1 MDGLNFTEK
10 ATILVVDDT
19 PDNLSLMSNL
29 LKDDYKVKIANSGEK
44 ALKIAAS
51 ESPPDLILLDIM
63 MPGMDGYQVCER
75 LKHDPATANIPVI
88 FLTAKAE
95 ATDEKKGLDL
105 GAVDYITKPICPPL
119 VMARVK
125 NHLALKATNDFLRDQ
140 NSFLEFEVVRRTNE
154 VMAGRNIAAKNLR
167 LEDASRMKSEFLAN
181 MSHELRTPL
190 NAIIGFSEMLRDG
203 LLGDLSPQ
211 QKESV
216 NDIFTSGNHLLSL
229 INDILDL
236 SKVEAGKMTLELDR
250 LQPAALVQAGLQVV
264 REQAIAQRV
273 RLIADVAEDLGEV
286 WLDGRKVKQILY
298 NLLSNAVKF
307 TPEGGE
313 VRIAARRVGRQ
324 VLPNGGF
331 EHYLELAVSDSG
343 IGISTEDQARL
354 FQAFTQID
362 STLARRYEGT
372 GLGLAMVKQL
382 AELHGGAVALQS
394 TPKVGST
401 FTVWLPWR
409 EAVDPSVGAAPPA
422 TPASVPEGTPQTVS
436 VAATPASVPTPA
448 PAPAPAP
455 SPKPKPKPKPD
466 GGQSLALVVEDDDKG
481 AELLRL
487 QLERAG
493 FRVVRAA
500 TAESALELAA
510 QECPDLITLDIQLPG
525 MDGWE
530 FLERLKQNPEFARVP
545 VVIVSI
551 VADSIR
557 GLALGAGSVLQKPVG
572 REALARALATIGFQ
586 TGAHGKRRTVLVVD
600 DDPKAVKLLG
610 AHLDSAG
617 YRVLA
622 ALGWQEGIDIARRQH
637 PDLILLDLLMPEV
650 SGFEVVEA
658 LKRDAA
664 TATIPI
670 VIVTG
675 KQVTASDRARLNGG
689 VMKVIDKSELHHGRF
704 ISEVRRAMTT
714 KRK

>member
-1 MDGLNFTEK
+1 MDGLDFTER

-29 LKDDYKVKIANSGEK
+29 LMDRYRVKIANSGEK

-51 ESPPDLILLDIM
+51 DSPPDLILLDIM
-63 MPGMDGYQVCER
+63 MPDMDGYEVCER
-75 LKHDPATANIPVI
+75 LKHDPATAGIPVI

-95 ATDEKKGLDL
+95 LTDEKKGLEL
-105 GAVDYITKPICPPL
+105 GAVDYITKPISPPL

-140 NSFLEFEVVRRTNE
+140 NSFLEQEVARRTKE
-154 VMAGRNIAAKNLR
+154 VMASRDLAAKNLQ

-190 NAIIGFSEMLRDG
+190 NAIIGFSEMLKDG
-203 LLGDLSPQ
+203 LLGDLSPR

-216 NDIFTSGNHLLSL
+216 NDIFSSGNHLLSL

-236 SKVEAGKMTLELDR
+236 SKVEAGKMTLELDP
-250 LQPAALVQAGLQVV
+250 LQPAALVAAGLQVV
-264 REQAIAQRV
+264 REQASTQRV
-273 RLIADVAEDLGEV
+273 RLLADVAEGLGEV
-286 WLDGRKVKQILY
+286 LLDGRKVKQILY

-324 VLPNGGF
+324 ALPDGGF

-343 IGISTEDQARL
+343 IGISAEDQARL
-354 FQAFTQID
+354 FRPFTQID

-382 AELHGGAVALQS
+382 TELHGGAVALLS
-394 TPKVGST
+394 TPKKGST

-409 EAVDPSVGAAPPA
+409 ETVDQHVRDAPLSMPLSAREGMPPTAAGTSAGTAVPL
-422 TPASVPEGTPQTVS
+422 
-436 VAATPASVPTPA
+436 
-448 PAPAPAP
+448 
-455 SPKPKPKPKPD
+455 PD
-466 GGQSLALVVEDDDKG
+466 GGQSLAMVIEDDDKG
-481 AELLRL
+481 AQLLRL

-500 TAESALELAA
+500 TAEAALELAT

-525 MDGWE
+525 MDGWT
-530 FLERLKQNPEFARVP
+530 FLERLKQHPEFARVP
-545 VVIVSI
+545 VVMVSI

-557 GLALGAGSVLQKPVG
+557 GLTLGASYVLQKPVG
-572 REALARALATIGFQ
+572 REALARALAAIGFHA
-586 TGAHGKRRTVLVVD
+586 GARGKRPTVLVVD
-600 DDPKAVKLLG
+600 DDPKTVKLLG
-610 AHLDSAG
+610 THLDSAG
-617 YRVLA
+617 YRVLS

-637 PDLILLDLLMPEV
+637 PDLIVLDLLLPEA
-650 SGFEVVEA
+650 SGFEVVAA
-658 LKRDAA
+658 LKQDAA
-664 TATIPI
+664 TAAIPI

-675 KQVTASDRARLNGG
+675 KQVTTAERARLDGD
-689 VMKVIDKSELHHGRF
+689 VMKVIDKAELNHGRF
-704 ISEVRRAMTT
+704 INEVRRAMTA
-714 KRK
+714 RVS

>member
-1 MDGLNFTEK
+1 MEGLNFTEK

-29 LKDDYKVKIANSGEK
+29 LQDDYKVKIANGGEK

-51 ESPPDLILLDIM
+51 DSPPDLILLDIM
-63 MPGMDGYQVCER
+63 MPGMDGYEVCTR
-75 LKHDPATANIPVI
+75 LKHDPKTANIPVI

-95 ATDEKKGLDL
+95 TTDEKKGLEL
-105 GAVDYITKPICPPL
+105 GAVDYITKPISPPI
-119 VMARVK
+119 VIARVK
-125 NHLALKATNDFLRDQ
+125 NHLALKAAADFLRDQ
-140 NSFLEFEVVRRTNE
+140 NSFLEQEVARRTNE
-154 VMAGRNIAAKNLR
+154 VMANRNIAAKNLQ

-216 NDIFTSGNHLLSL
+216 NDIFTSGQHLLSL

-236 SKVEAGKMTLELDR
+236 SKVEAGKMTLELEP
-250 LQPAALVQAGLQVV
+250 LQVAALVQAGLQVV
-264 REQAIAQRV
+264 REQAMAHSV
-273 RLIADVAEDLGEV
+273 RLIAEVADDLGEV

-313 VRIAARRVGRQ
+313 VRIAAHRVGSQ
-324 VLPNGGF
+324 ALPDGGF
-331 EHYLELAVSDSG
+331 EHYLQLAVSDTG
-343 IGISTEDQARL
+343 IGISAEDQARL
-354 FQAFTQID
+354 FKPFTQID
-362 STLARRYEGT
+362 STLSRRYEGT

-382 AELHGGAVALQS
+382 AELHGGAVAMQS
-394 TPKVGST
+394 TPTVGST
-401 FTVWLPWR
+401 FMVWLPWR
-409 EAVDPSVGAAPPA
+409 EVGLQPAAAIPLPTLASAQEATNPAAPPA
-422 TPASVPEGTPQTVS
+422 ASAPVSAPVPG
-436 VAATPASVPTPA
+436 
-448 PAPAPAP
+448 
-455 SPKPKPKPKPD
+455 

-481 AELLRL
+481 ADLLRL

-500 TAESALELAA
+500 TAESALELAK
-510 QECPDLITLDIQLPG
+510 QKCPDLITLDIQLPG
-525 MDGWE
+525 MDGWA
-530 FLERLKQNPEFARVP
+530 FLERLKQHPEFAKVP

-551 VADSIR
+551 AADSIR
-557 GLALGAGSVLQKPVG
+557 GLALGAGYVLQKPVG
-572 REALARALATIGFQ
+572 REQLARALAAAGFNA
-586 TGAHGKRRTVLVVD
+586 GAHGKRRTVLVVD

-610 AHLDSAG
+610 AHLATAG
-617 YRVLA
+617 YQVLSA
-622 ALGWQEGIDIARRQH
+622 FGWQEGIDIARRQH

-658 LKRDAA
+658 LKRDEA
-664 TATIPI
+664 TAAIPI
-670 VIVTG
+670 VIVTS
-675 KQVTASDRARLNGG
+675 KQVTATDRARLNGD

-704 ISEVRRAMTT
+704 ISEVRRAMSG
-714 KRK
+714 KGK

>member
-1 MDGLNFTEK
+1 MDGLDFTER

-29 LKDDYKVKIANSGEK
+29 LMDRYRVKIANSGEK

-51 ESPPDLILLDIM
+51 DSPPDLILLDIM
-63 MPGMDGYQVCER
+63 MPDMDGYEVCER
-75 LKHDPATANIPVI
+75 LKHDPATAGIPVI

-95 ATDEKKGLDL
+95 LTDEKKGLEL
-105 GAVDYITKPICPPL
+105 GAVDYITKPISPPL

-140 NSFLEFEVVRRTNE
+140 NSFLEQEVARRTKE
-154 VMAGRNIAAKNLR
+154 VMASRDLAAKNLQ

-190 NAIIGFSEMLRDG
+190 NAIIGFSEMLKDG
-203 LLGDLSPQ
+203 LLGDLSPR

-216 NDIFTSGNHLLSL
+216 NDIFSSGNHLLSL

-236 SKVEAGKMTLELDR
+236 SKVEAGKMTLELDP
-250 LQPAALVQAGLQVV
+250 LQPAALVAAGLQVV
-264 REQAIAQRV
+264 REQASTQRV
-273 RLIADVAEDLGEV
+273 RLLADVAEGLGEV
-286 WLDGRKVKQILY
+286 LLDGRKVKQILY

-324 VLPNGGF
+324 ALPDGGF

-343 IGISTEDQARL
+343 IGISAEDQARL
-354 FQAFTQID
+354 FRPFTQID

-382 AELHGGAVALQS
+382 TELHGGAVALLS
-394 TPKVGST
+394 TPKKGST

-409 EAVDPSVGAAPPA
+409 ETVDQHVRDAPLSMPLSAREGMPPTAAGTSAGTAVPL
-422 TPASVPEGTPQTVS
+422 
-436 VAATPASVPTPA
+436 
-448 PAPAPAP
+448 
-455 SPKPKPKPKPD
+455 PD
-466 GGQSLALVVEDDDKG
+466 GGQSLAMVIEDDDKG
-481 AELLRL
+481 AQLLRL

-500 TAESALELAA
+500 TAEAALELAT

-525 MDGWE
+525 MDGWT
-530 FLERLKQNPEFARVP
+530 FLERLKQHPEFARVP
-545 VVIVSI
+545 VVMVSI

-557 GLALGAGSVLQKPVG
+557 GLTLGASYVLQKPVG
-572 REALARALATIGFQ
+572 REALARALAASGFHA
-586 TGAHGKRRTVLVVD
+586 GARGKRPTVLVVD
-600 DDPKAVKLLG
+600 DDPKTVKLLG
-610 AHLDSAG
+610 THLDSAG
-617 YRVLA
+617 YRVLS

-637 PDLILLDLLMPEV
+637 PDLIVLDLLLPEA
-650 SGFEVVEA
+650 SGFEVVAA
-658 LKRDAA
+658 LKQDAA
-664 TATIPI
+664 TAAIPI

-675 KQVTASDRARLNGG
+675 KQVTTAERARLDGD
-689 VMKVIDKSELHHGRF
+689 VMKVIDKAELNHGRF
-704 ISEVRRAMTT
+704 INEVRRAMTA
-714 KRK
+714 RVS

>member
-1 MDGLNFTEK
+1 MDGLDFTER

-29 LKDDYKVKIANSGEK
+29 LMDRYRVKIANSGEK

-51 ESPPDLILLDIM
+51 DSPPDLILLDIM
-63 MPGMDGYQVCER
+63 MPDMDGYEVCER
-75 LKHDPATANIPVI
+75 LKHDPKTAGIPVI

-95 ATDEKKGLDL
+95 VTDEKKGLEL
-105 GAVDYITKPICPPL
+105 GAVDYITKPISPPL

-140 NSFLEFEVVRRTNE
+140 NSFLEQEVAKRTKE
-154 VMAGRNIAAKNLR
+154 VMASRDLAAKNLQ

-190 NAIIGFSEMLRDG
+190 NAIIGFSEMLKDG

-216 NDIFTSGNHLLSL
+216 NDIFSSGNHLLSL

-236 SKVEAGKMTLELDR
+236 SKVEAGKMTLELDP
-250 LQPAALVQAGLQVV
+250 LQPAALVAAGLQVV
-264 REQAIAQRV
+264 REQASTQRV
-273 RLIADVAEDLGEV
+273 HLIADVAADLGEV
-286 WLDGRKVKQILY
+286 MLDGRKVKQILY

-313 VRIAARRVGRQ
+313 VRVAARRVGRQ
-324 VLPNGGF
+324 VLPDGGF

-343 IGISTEDQARL
+343 IGISAEDQARL
-354 FQAFTQID
+354 FRPFTQID

-382 AELHGGAVALQS
+382 TELHGGAVALLS
-394 TPKVGST
+394 TPKNGST

-409 EAVDPSVGAAPPA
+409 ETVDQHVRVAPLSMPLSAREGVPPTAAVTFAGTA
-422 TPASVPEGTPQTVS
+422 VPL
-436 VAATPASVPTPA
+436 
-448 PAPAPAP
+448 
-455 SPKPKPKPKPD
+455 PD
-466 GGQSLALVVEDDDKG
+466 GGQSLAMVIEDDDKG
-481 AELLRL
+481 AQLLRL

-500 TAESALELAA
+500 TAEAALELAT

-525 MDGWE
+525 MDGWT
-530 FLERLKQNPEFARVP
+530 FLERLKQHPEFARVP
-545 VVIVSI
+545 VVMVSI

-557 GLALGAGSVLQKPVG
+557 GLTLGASYVLQKPVG
-572 REALARALATIGFQ
+572 REALARALAAIGFHA
-586 TGAHGKRRTVLVVD
+586 GARGKRPTVLVVD
-600 DDPKAVKLLG
+600 DDPKTVKLLG
-610 AHLDSAG
+610 THLDSAG
-617 YRVLA
+617 YRVLS
-622 ALGWQEGIDIARRQH
+622 ALGWQEGVDIARRQH
-637 PDLILLDLLMPEV
+637 PDLIVLDLLMPEA
-650 SGFEVVEA
+650 SGFEVVAA
-658 LKRDAA
+658 LKQDAA
-664 TATIPI
+664 TAAIPI

-675 KQVTASDRARLNGG
+675 KQVTTAERARLDGD
-689 VMKVIDKSELHHGRF
+689 VMKVIDKAELNHGRF
-704 ISEVRRAMTT
+704 INEVRRAMTA
-714 KRK
+714 RVS